1 MAQLMTSN
9 RILGMLI
16 PKVTPIIPPLRVSLG
31 HFLHGFLFPTVC
43 ISQGRLNAITNS
55 PNISGF

>member
-1 MAQLMTSN
+1 MAWLITSN
-9 RILGMLI
+9 WILGMFI
-16 PKVTPIIPPLRVSLG
+16 PKVTPTIPPLRVSPG
-31 HFLHGFLFPTVC
+31 HSLHAFLLPTVC